1 MRPPCPCDRDAA
13 GDSSSMSVSMARAS
27 EAVLNEND
35 SYPPR
40 ADVAIWDGVR
50 PTKRLS
56 DLVRWG

>member
-1 MRPPCPCDRDAA
+1 
-13 GDSSSMSVSMARAS
+13 
-27 EAVLNEND
+27 LNEND

-40 ADVAIWDGVR
+40 VDAATWDGVR

>member
-1 MRPPCPCDRDAA
+1 
-13 GDSSSMSVSMARAS
+13 MSVSMTRAS
-27 EAVLNEND
+27 EAVLNKND

-40 ADVAIWDGVR
+40 VGAAIWDGVR

>member
-1 MRPPCPCDRDAA
+1 
-13 GDSSSMSVSMARAS
+13 MSVSMARAS
-27 EAVLNEND
+27 QAVLNEND

-40 ADVAIWDGVR
+40 ADAAIWDGVR